1 MGKCLGL
8 GLVWFPVKFN
18 LPVTLQIITRA
29 QLLTWRCLAGNLIHP
44 GDRKP
49 RNVWFACG
57 RSSAS
62 YTAIPG

>member
-1 MGKCLGL
+1 MGNCLGL
-8 GLVWFPVKFN
+8 ESVWYPVKFN

-29 QLLTWRCLAGNLIHP
+29 QLLTWQCLAGNLIHP

-57 RSSAS
+57 RSSAF